1 MYSEL
6 MDIDLRGTECSL
18 RNTFN
23 NFSIK
28 GLDDS
33 LSIYRD
39 VYGIPHVLAKTTN
52 DAFWGQ
58 GFVTAQDRLWHMDL
72 DRKSAYGKSA
82 EYLGVQSIDKD
93 TLMRKFRIQETVR
106 KEYSNLNIQTK
117 LMLDSYANGVNA
129 LIAKCEVLPI
139 EYQIIGEEPDSWN
152 PWDSLAVFKGRHIMM
167 GSFESKLWR
176 ARLLEIL
183 GFEKTNS
190 LFPEHGLGN
199 RHIIESTGDGYINC
213 NKSEILHQASK
224 NIAAWSD
231 ELDSGSN
238 NWVLAGEKTSSG
250 KPLLAG
256 DPHRGLDTPNV
267 YYQNHVA
274 CGQFDVI
281 GLSFPGCPGF
291 PHFGHN
297 KTVAWCVT
305 HAQADYQDIYLE
317 KIKPNENLDRYE
329 YEFEGKWFDLKIKEE
344 ELKVKNGSPVYI
356 KMAKTVN
363 GPIIF
368 DDIENGQAFSFKY
381 SGLSGEN
388 KTLQSIQKM
397 LYSNNINELDDSMD
411 DWVSPCQN
419 FLFAD
424 VNGDIGYLMRG
435 KMPTRKIDNAW
446 VPVPGWTDE
455 FDWNGY
461 IPFDKLPRKRNP
473 IEGYIA
479 TANNRIVGK
488 DFPFYV
494 GLFFSSDH
502 RINRIVKKIEALSNA
517 SIEDMSDIHDDILS
531 IPSLDCIDMINKIQT
546 TDEFLIKA
554 KRIISTWNGLMSG
567 DSIGASIYS
576 AFRLKFNVNIVEFL
590 FGELSEEALDSNGR
604 GAPFHMRL
612 LTDWIIKNR
621 KGNEL
626 KHLICLDTMDDII
639 LRSFSQGLEYLI
651 GLMGVDM
658 DSCYWSRIHRT
669 SHTHELSD
677 QHPNLKWL
685 LNPLS
690 VAMSGDGD
698 TPHSASYALSGP
710 FTVTGASVARY
721 IFDLSD
727 WDNSKWI
734 TPLGSS
740 GNQLSSH
747 YLDQNPIW
755 AKNKMIDMQYR
766 WEDIKLT
773 SKVKQIISPN

>member
-1 MYSEL
+1 
-6 MDIDLRGTECSL
+6 MDIDIKATECSL
-18 RNTFN
+18 RNTFK

-28 GLDDS
+28 GLDAS
-33 LSIYRD
+33 VKIYRD
-39 VYGIPHVLAKTTN
+39 FYGVPHVLAKTIN

-82 EYLGVQSIDKD
+82 EYLGVKVIDKD
-93 TLMRKFRIQETVR
+93 TLMRKFDIQDVVK
-106 KEYSNLNIQTK
+106 KEYSNLNMPTK
-117 LMLDSYANGVNA
+117 LMLESYSHGVNA
-129 LIAKCEVLPI
+129 FIRKSKVLPI
-139 EYQIIGEEPDSWN
+139 EYQIIEEEPDIWN

-176 ARLLEIL
+176 ARLLEVL
-183 GFEKTNS
+183 GPEKTNI

-199 RHIIESTGDGYINC
+199 RQIIESNGAGLMNDD
-213 NKSEILHQASK
+213 KLEILIEASK
-224 NIAAWSD
+224 NIAAWST
-231 ELDSGSN
+231 ELDAGSN
-238 NWVLAGEKTSSG
+238 NWVLAGEKTETG

-274 CGQFDVI
+274 CDQFDVI

-297 KTVAWCVT
+297 KKVAWCVT

-317 KIKPNENLDRYE
+317 KIRLNETSGRYQYNLKDE
-329 YEFEGKWFDLKIKEE
+329 WIDLEIKEE
-344 ELKVKNGSPVYI
+344 EIKIKNDSSVFI
-356 KMAKTVN
+356 KTTKTLN
-363 GPIIF
+363 GPIIM
-368 DDIENGQAFSFKY
+368 DDIENGAGFSFKY
-381 SGLSGEN
+381 SGLTGAN

-397 LYSNNINELDDSMD
+397 LNSNNINELDNAMG

-424 VNGDIGYLMRG
+424 VDGDIGYLMRG
-435 KMPTRKIDNAW
+435 KMPTRKMENAW
-446 VPVPGWTDE
+446 VPVPGWIDE
-455 FDWNGY
+455 FEWNGY
-461 IPFDKLPRKRNP
+461 IPFDQMPRKRNP

-494 GLFFSSDH
+494 GLFFSADH
-502 RINRIVKKIEALSNA
+502 RINRIINSIESLNNA
-517 SIEDMSDIHDDILS
+517 SVEDMSDIHADIVS
-531 IPSLDCIDMINKIQT
+531 IPAADCIDMINKIKTADAFQ
-546 TDEFLIKA
+546 IGA
-554 KRIISTWNGLMSG
+554 KGIISNWNGLMS
-567 DSIGASIYS
+567 STSVGASIYS
-576 AFRLKFNVNIVEFL
+576 AFRLKFNIKIVELL
-590 FGELSEEALDSNGR
+590 FGKLSDEALDANGR
-604 GAPFHMRL
+604 GAPFHIRL
-612 LTDWIIKNR
+612 LTDWIIRNR
-621 KGNEL
+621 KENEL
-626 KHLICLDTMDDII
+626 EQLISSEDMENII
-639 LRSFSQGLEYLI
+639 HCSFTEGLEYLI
-651 GLMGVDM
+651 ELMGTDVEIWQ
-658 DSCYWSRIHRT
+658 WSRIHKT
-669 SHTHELSD
+669 SHKHELSD
-677 QHPNLKWL
+677 QYPDLKWL

-698 TPHSASYALSGP
+698 TPLSASYALSGP

-721 IFDLSD
+721 IFDLAD
-727 WDNSKWI
+727 WDKSKWI

-755 AKNKMIDMQYR
+755 ATNKMIDMQYN
-766 WEDIKLT
+766 WETISST
-773 SKVKQIISPN
+773 SKSKQTISPL

>member
-1 MYSEL
+1 
-6 MDIDLRGTECSL
+6 MDIDIKATECSL
-18 RNTFN
+18 RNTFK

-28 GLDDS
+28 GLDAS
-33 LSIYRD
+33 VKIYRD
-39 VYGIPHVLAKTTN
+39 FYGVPHVLAKTIN

-72 DRKSAYGKSA
+72 DRIGAYGKSA
-82 EYLGVQSIDKD
+82 EYLGVKVIDKD
-93 TLMRKFRIQETVR
+93 TLMRKFDIQDVVK
-106 KEYSNLNIQTK
+106 KEYSNLNMPTK
-117 LMLDSYANGVNA
+117 LMLESYSHGVNA
-129 LIAKCEVLPI
+129 FIRKSKVLPI
-139 EYQIIGEEPDSWN
+139 EYQIIEEEPDIWN

-176 ARLLEIL
+176 ARLLEVL
-183 GFEKTNS
+183 GPEKTNI

-199 RHIIESTGDGYINC
+199 RQIIESNGAGLMNDD
-213 NKSEILHQASK
+213 KLEILIEASK
-224 NIAAWSD
+224 NIAAWST
-231 ELDSGSN
+231 ELDAGSN
-238 NWVLAGEKTSSG
+238 NWVLAGEKTETG

-274 CGQFDVI
+274 CDQFDVI

-297 KTVAWCVT
+297 KRVAWCVT

-317 KIKPNENLDRYE
+317 KIRLNETSGRYQYNLKDE
-329 YEFEGKWFDLKIKEE
+329 WIDLEIKEE
-344 ELKVKNGSPVYI
+344 EIKIKNDSSVFI
-356 KMAKTVN
+356 KTTQTLN
-363 GPIIF
+363 GPIII
-368 DDIENGQAFSFKY
+368 DDIENGAGFSFKY
-381 SGLSGEN
+381 SGLTGAN

-397 LYSNNINELDDSMD
+397 LNSNNINELDNAMG

-424 VNGDIGYLMRG
+424 VDGDIGYLMRG
-435 KMPTRKIDNAW
+435 KMPTRKMQNAW

-455 FDWNGY
+455 FEWNGY
-461 IPFDKLPRKRNP
+461 IPFDQMPRKRNP

-494 GLFFSSDH
+494 GLFFSADH
-502 RINRIVKKIEALSNA
+502 RINRIINNIESLNNA
-517 SIEDMSDIHDDILS
+517 SIEDMSDIHADIVS
-531 IPSLDCIDMINKIQT
+531 IPAADCIDMINKIKT
-546 TDEFLIKA
+546 TDSFQMRA
-554 KRIISTWNGLMSG
+554 KGIISNWNGLMS
-567 DSIGASIYS
+567 STSVGASIYS
-576 AFRLKFNVNIVEFL
+576 AFRLKFNIKIVELL
-590 FGELSEEALDSNGR
+590 FGKLSDEALDANGR
-604 GAPFHMRL
+604 GAPFHIRL
-612 LTDWIIKNR
+612 LTDWIIRNR
-621 KGNEL
+621 KENEL
-626 KHLICLDTMDDII
+626 EQLISSEDMENII
-639 LRSFSQGLEYLI
+639 HCSFTEGLEYLI
-651 GLMGVDM
+651 ELMGTDVEIWQ
-658 DSCYWSRIHRT
+658 WSRIHKT
-669 SHTHELSD
+669 SHKHELSD
-677 QHPNLKWL
+677 QYPDLKWL

-698 TPHSASYALSGP
+698 TPLSASYALSGP

-721 IFDLSD
+721 IFDLAD
-727 WDNSKWI
+727 WDKSKWI

-755 AKNKMIDMQYR
+755 ATNKMIDMQYN
-766 WEDIKLT
+766 WETISST
-773 SKVKQIISPN
+773 SKSKQTISPL

>member
-1 MYSEL
+1 
-6 MDIDLRGTECSL
+6 MDIDIKATECSL
-18 RNTFN
+18 RNTFK

-28 GLDDS
+28 GLDAS
-33 LSIYRD
+33 VKIYRD
-39 VYGIPHVLAKTTN
+39 FYGVPHVLAKTIN

-82 EYLGVQSIDKD
+82 EYLGVKVIDKD
-93 TLMRKFRIQETVR
+93 TLMRKFDIQDVVK
-106 KEYSNLNIQTK
+106 KEYSNLNMPTK
-117 LMLDSYANGVNA
+117 LMLESYAHGVNA
-129 LIAKCEVLPI
+129 FMMKSKVLPI
-139 EYQIIGEEPDSWN
+139 EYQIIEEEPDIWN

-176 ARLLEIL
+176 ARLLEVL
-183 GFEKTNS
+183 GPEKTNI

-199 RHIIESTGDGYINC
+199 RQIIESNGAGLMNDD
-213 NKSEILHQASK
+213 KLEILIEASK
-224 NIAAWSD
+224 NIAAWST
-231 ELDSGSN
+231 ELDAGSN
-238 NWVLAGEKTSSG
+238 NWVLAGEKTETG

-274 CGQFDVI
+274 CDQFDVI

-297 KTVAWCVT
+297 KKVAWCVT

-317 KIKPNENLDRYE
+317 KIRLNETSGRYQYNLKDE
-329 YEFEGKWFDLKIKEE
+329 WIDLEIKEE
-344 ELKVKNGSPVYI
+344 EIKIKNDSSVFI
-356 KMAKTVN
+356 KTTQTLN
-363 GPIIF
+363 GPIII
-368 DDIENGQAFSFKY
+368 DDIENGAGFSFKY
-381 SGLSGEN
+381 SGLTGAN

-397 LYSNNINELDDSMD
+397 LNSNNINELDNAMG

-424 VNGDIGYLMRG
+424 VDGDIGYLMRG
-435 KMPTRKIDNAW
+435 KMPTRKMENAW
-446 VPVPGWTDE
+446 VPVPGWIDE
-455 FDWNGY
+455 FEWNGY
-461 IPFDKLPRKRNP
+461 IPFDQMPRKRNP

-494 GLFFSSDH
+494 GLFFSADH
-502 RINRIVKKIEALSNA
+502 RINRIINNIESLNNA
-517 SIEDMSDIHDDILS
+517 SIEDMSDIHADIVS
-531 IPSLDCIDMINKIQT
+531 IPAADCIDMINKIKT
-546 TDEFLIKA
+546 TDSFQMRA
-554 KRIISTWNGLMSG
+554 KGIISNWNGLMS
-567 DSIGASIYS
+567 STSVGASIYS
-576 AFRLKFNVNIVEFL
+576 AFRLKFNIKIVELL
-590 FGELSEEALDSNGR
+590 FGKLSDEALDANGR
-604 GAPFHMRL
+604 GAPFHIRL
-612 LTDWIIKNR
+612 LTDWIIRNR
-621 KGNEL
+621 KENEL
-626 KHLICLDTMDDII
+626 EQLISSEDMENII
-639 LRSFSQGLEYLI
+639 HCSFTEGLEYLI
-651 GLMGVDM
+651 ELMGTDVETWQ
-658 DSCYWSRIHRT
+658 WSRIHKT
-669 SHTHELSD
+669 SHKHELSD
-677 QHPNLKWL
+677 QYPDLKWL

-698 TPHSASYALSGP
+698 TPLSASYALSGP

-721 IFDLSD
+721 IFDLAD
-727 WDNSKWI
+727 WDKSKWI

-755 AKNKMIDMQYR
+755 ATNKMIDMQYN
-766 WEDIKLT
+766 WETISST
-773 SKVKQIISPN
+773 SKSKQTISPL